1 MKKLRIRLL
10 YHGGAALLGAALLVA
25 AVWIWSRI

>member
-10 YHGGAALLGAALLVA
+10 YHGGAVLLGVALLAA
-25 AVWIWSRI
+25 AVWIWSGI